1 MDSIQLVLD
10 ENNLITEISVVGT
23 IDGGVDYSGELPEGF
38 IQNFKSNFYMLKD
51 GQIIK
56 NADYSAPK
64 DPEFGPNNLEKQIA
78 ALGYQ
83 QMIDSQTIE
92 TLQNQNAQMAYQ
104 IMTGGNQ

>member
-51 GQIIK
+51 DTIIK
-56 NADYSAPK
+56 NTDYSAPK
-64 DPEFGPNNLEKQIA
+64 EPEFGSS
-78 ALGYQ
+78 Q
-83 QMIDSQTIE
+83 QDKI
-92 TLQNQNAQMAYQ
+92 NAQLMLSQAKQKEAQDKFNAQ
-104 IMTGGNQ
+104 ILLQLAGGNA